1 MKTAGVRATLIRIPK
16 SFLNVRYN
24 GAKFPGAAGDPGL
37 GEGANCQR
45 FAYALLRHF
54 GREVPN
60 LRSSE
65 LWEDTKS
72 TTLAKRLRPLD
83 LMLFSA
89 DGKSWGAHVGV
100 YLGAG
105 RVIHLAK
112 KIGKPAIWTT
122 TQFAADPA
130 YKKLVGAKRVNASA
144 CRRRFS
150 SADLRT

>member
-1 MKTAGVRATLIRIPK
+1 MKRAQTYATQIRIPK

-37 GEGANCQR
+37 GDGANCQR

-54 GREVPN
+54 GREVPS

-65 LWEDTKS
+65 LWEDTQS
-72 TTLAKRLRPLD
+72 TTFAVRLRPLD

-89 DGKSWGAHVGV
+89 DGKSRGAHVGV
-100 YLGAG
+100 YLGSG

-112 KIGKPAIWTT
+112 KIGKPAIWTMS
-122 TQFAADPA
+122 QFTADPA
-130 YKKLVGAKRVNASA
+130 YKKLLGAKRVKASA
-144 CRRRFS
+144 RRNAARI
-150 SADLRT
+150 AM